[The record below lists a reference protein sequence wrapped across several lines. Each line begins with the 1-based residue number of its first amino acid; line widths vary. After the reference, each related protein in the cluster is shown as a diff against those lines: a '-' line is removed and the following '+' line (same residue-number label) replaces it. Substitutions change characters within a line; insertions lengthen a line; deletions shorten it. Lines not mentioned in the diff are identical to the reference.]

1 MVQREREAGSK
12 GWAVSRSLEL
22 NFTGEALT
30 PPVSLLSVAM
40 TEYCKLGGL

>member
-22 NFTGEALT
+22 NSRGEALT
-30 PPVSLLSVAM
+30 HPVSLLSVAM
-40 TEYCKLGGL
+40 TECCKLGDL